1 MSASSPVP
9 AEHGINVIVGVVN
22 PVRTL
27 VTRGVVTVAFGV
39 LALVWPQIT
48 LLALAVVF
56 GIYALVDGVMRI
68 INTVRDRDRAHRW
81 LTILGGVLGIA
92 AGIVSLIWPAITAV
106 ALALLVGAWAVV
118 TGIAEIAAAIRLRKQ
133 IRGEALLAFAGL
145 ISVIAGIVILFRPL
159 AGALGIAIV
168 IGIFAVIYGA
178 FLIAIGYQLHRENRA
193 ESPA

>member
-1 MSASSPVP
+1 
-9 AEHGINVIVGVVN
+9 
-22 PVRTL
+22 
-27 VTRGVVTVAFGV
+27 VVTVAFGV